1 MAAIQRPSSDM
12 DPLQRSYSRRSLL
25 PVEQQIID
33 ALGLTIE
40 EYWEFCRLADCK
52 AKERGKEYALI
63 PNIKA
68 DATAWAIASIVVS
81 LASTA
86 AAMLLAPKPPEEGRS
101 AIRTADVRGQTKFA
115 ELFGFESLQDLA
127 ALGSIIPLVFTK
139 QITNPADANRVFGG
153 VRVKGM
159 MLWSQLLSRGSHQE
173 LKMLTTLGLSSLTS
187 PDPEGIAIGDQLLR
201 SYQDSRYKTYFRNN
215 PETYTSL
222 VKGGRITE
230 SENAIANAGS
240 LSPLEHDDVFEAYDR
255 TADTFEGLF
264 CGARTPSSQ
273 TSFGCHNPIPNG
285 VLYHIPYDIVQILK
299 GSRGKMFEKRQKLIT
314 PYSGRMAMNELH
326 RADGSASVFASDPD
340 VAVSLIVEKNDE
352 LVFTISGDRE
362 DPDGFAPHGLSDV
375 NSAIDQRAI
384 DADTK
389 IAVGDLFLFGGALLK
404 CQSIRSDLPW
414 EISGDVR
421 PGKQFEFKCLERGG
435 SNLANPNA
443 KVAGS
448 VPYYGTHL
456 QEVSIGT
463 VTNNRKCHQ
472 TEIGIKSVV
481 FKRIDNFAN
490 VQTEPDA
497 QTLLEFEKDK
507 QPFSLGR
514 ISGYQTRYSFFRLEL
529 RLIAAGSDAEFA
541 NFMRN
546 EVFAVKGSNPQ
557 PQYNTIRINHPFGEY
572 EFRLMPVAGAV
583 FGNLYFYETVSV
595 NLLEGKGRTTLT
607 EEGQFV
613 ISYTGRR
620 VQLTRASTSNDQFE
634 FQNIED
640 QTVLVTG
647 IVETFTK
654 NGTDLLIGED
664 PIGANYELI
673 DTQVDFDDNAVFLNY
688 GVLVNVAN
696 PNAPGAIYAAWG
708 GGYKT
713 LEVVDEE
720 GFVYRQGS
728 TKIRTIPASE
738 KTWQTTEEKP
748 FVFSGTPLSNHN
760 YVKFGATSQATEVF
774 IGGNS
779 VSLGLFENPGQQ
791 NFNAIY
797 RQGSESQLVPGV
809 PTPPIRVVAD
819 APDNN
824 GELYQAHVFFVIV
837 FDTGAVTGR
846 WAGVNVTVGGTAS
859 AANPLQYRQ
868 GTNRVYR
875 DEIQKFD
882 VFPIYRVQYQAPT
895 SQLLASVE
903 VGSYVSGP
911 NEVAR
916 DLFEI
921 EKYQP
926 INERAFASGGEP
938 AEYSLSGGSG
948 SGLKINASSFGPGLW
963 QWLVSNGG
971 SGYQQNE
978 VLTHT
983 FGDGTEVSI
992 QIQSV
997 RDQTVEVPG
1006 REHLNPLDAI
1016 ADFPKY
1022 ELEKTSHQDGPEHQV
1037 VFVNELI
1044 RPGEDTNNVPI
1055 RVQYEDLSL
1064 LGLRVLAG
1072 RDWTSMGQLTA
1083 YIKQGIKVERLID
1096 DNGETVNPRGSL
1108 IAATN
1113 NFAEIAYNLLVNKR
1127 IGAGKKVPVETVD
1140 YDAMVIA
1147 AKFCHANNFT
1157 YDGIIEDKVALREFI
1172 HQHAAFNLLD
1182 FKIVGGKFSLAP
1194 SVPYNSSTHKIEHGQ
1209 DINTQVKALFT
1220 DGNIRDMQINFL
1232 ATQERQ
1238 LTQAVV
1244 SYREEEPNGFSEQ
1257 KTLRLR
1263 FKDSFGGS
1271 ETDPEDA
1278 IDLTNFCTNRTHAQ
1292 TIAQYALTTRKHIDH
1307 TIRFKTTPSSAMAL
1321 EAGEYIKVISNATH
1335 TNRFYNGSVD
1345 GEGNI
1350 TATSELIDAP
1360 DYEIFYWKPRSG
1372 EQNVIEGIMPVA
1384 GMKTGDETFFNSIFT
1399 RRMKNEL
1406 KRVYR
1411 IDSLTVDDEGYVDV
1425 TGTHQPLTSAGSLAT
1440 INLDT
1445 SQFLPDANDR
1455 D

>member
-40 EYWEFCRLADCK
+40 EYWEFCRLADCR
-52 AKERGKEYALI
+52 AKERGEEYALI
-63 PNIKA
+63 PDVKA

-139 QITNPADANRVFGG
+139 QITNPADANRFFGG

-159 MLWSQLLSRGSHQE
+159 LLWSQLLSRGSHQE
-173 LKMLTTLGLSSLTS
+173 LKMLTTLGMSSLTS

-201 SYQDSRYKTYFRNN
+201 SYQDSRYKAYFRNN
-215 PETYTSL
+215 PETYTSF

-230 SENAIANAGS
+230 SNDSIANAGS

-255 TADTFEGLF
+255 TSDTFEGLF
-264 CGARTPSSQ
+264 CGTRTPSSQ

-285 VLYHIPYDIVQILK
+285 ALYHIPYDIVQILK
-299 GSRGKMFEKRQKLIT
+299 KSRGKMFTKRQKLIT

-326 RADGSASVFASDPD
+326 RADGSGSILASDPD
-340 VAVSLIVEKNDE
+340 VALPQIIEKNDE

-389 IAVGDLFLFGGALLK
+389 IALGDLFLFGGALLR
-404 CQSIRSDLPW
+404 CQSIRDDKPW
-414 EISGDVR
+414 EVSGEVR

-435 SNLANPNA
+435 SNLAHPNA

-456 QEVSIGT
+456 QEISIGT
-463 VTNNRKCHQ
+463 VTNNRKCNQ

-490 VQTEPDA
+490 VQTEPDS
-497 QTLLEFEKDK
+497 QTLLDFEKDK

-514 ISGYQTRYSFFRLEL
+514 ISAYQTRYSFFRLEI
-529 RLIAAGSDAEFA
+529 REIIAGNDTEFTQ
-541 NFMRN
+541 FMQG

-557 PQYNTIRINHPFGEY
+557 AQYNTIRVNHPFREY

-583 FGNLYFYETVSV
+583 FGNLYSYETVMV
-595 NLLEGKGRTTLT
+595 NLLEGKGRTTVPVESEFIT
-607 EEGQFV
+607 
-613 ISYTGRR
+613 SYTGRR
-620 VQLTRASTSNDQFE
+620 VQLTRASTSNVQFE

-664 PIGANYELI
+664 PADANYELI
-673 DTQVDFDDNAVFLNY
+673 DTQVDFDDNAVYLNY

-696 PNAPGAIYAAWG
+696 PNDPGAIYAAWG

-713 LEVVDEE
+713 LEVADEE

-748 FVFSGTPLSNHN
+748 FVFSGTPTSNHN
-760 YVKFGATSQATEVF
+760 YVKFGATSQATELI
-774 IGGNS
+774 IGGNP
-779 VSLGLFENPGQQ
+779 VSTSLFENEGQE
-791 NFNAIY
+791 NFNALY
-797 RQGSESQLVPGV
+797 RQGSQSELVPDV
-809 PTPPIRVVAD
+809 PVPPARVVAD

-837 FDTGAVTGR
+837 FDTGAVIGR

-859 AANPLQYRQ
+859 VANPLQYRQ
-868 GTNRVYR
+868 GANIVYR
-875 DEIQKFD
+875 DEIQKFN
-882 VFPIYRVQYQAPT
+882 VFPIYRVEYQAPT

-948 SGLKINASSFGPGLW
+948 TGLAINASSFGPGKW

-1083 YIKQGIKVERLID
+1083 YVKQGIKVERLID
-1096 DNGETVNPRGSL
+1096 DAGKDLTSPLTAS
-1108 IAATN
+1108 TN

-1140 YDAMVIA
+1140 RDAMVIA

-1194 SVPYNSSTHKIEHGQ
+1194 SVPYNSSTHKIEHAQ

-1220 DGNIRDMQINFL
+1220 DGNMRDMQINFL

-1238 LTQAVV
+1238 LTQTVV
-1244 SYREEEPNGFSEQ
+1244 TYREEEPNGFSEQ

-1321 EAGEYIKVISNATH
+1321 GAGEYIKVISNATH

-1384 GMKTGDETFFNSIFT
+1384 GMKTGDDTFFNSIFT
-1399 RRMKNEL
+1399 LKMKNEL

-1425 TGTHQPLTSAGSLAT
+1425 TGTHQPLTSIGSLAT
-1440 INLDT
+1440 INLDP